1 MEQKRIYIADDEPH
15 IRNIIVS
22 FLEKEGYLVEGFS
35 NGRDLLDAFTA
46 KPSDMVVIDV
56 MMPRLDG
63 YSLCAAIR
71 QCSDIPIIIVS
82 AKDTEIDRIAGL
94 TLGCDDYMTK
104 PFSPMELVI
113 RIKNMFRRMD
123 SGSKKDA
130 ESTDTI
136 SVKGLTLNSASK
148 HAYHQQIQ
156 IPLTGM
162 EFNFLHYLLTNKGRA
177 VSRTELLDKVWG
189 FESAVETRATDDMV
203 KRIRRK
209 LSDADCP
216 LKIETV
222 WGFGF
227 IVEEDPS

>member
-1 MEQKRIYIADDEPH
+1 MDSKRIYIADDEPH

-22 FLEKEGYLVEGFS
+22 FLEKEGYEVAGFS
-35 NGRDLLDAFTA
+35 NGRDLLDAFYA
-46 KPSDMVVIDV
+46 KNADMIVIDV

-71 QCSDIPIIIVS
+71 QVSDVPIIIVS

-113 RIKNMFRRMD
+113 RIKNMFRRID
-123 SGSKKDA
+123 GGVKKDA
-130 ESTDTI
+130 ETSDTI
-136 SVKGLTLNSASK
+136 TVNGLTMNNASK
-148 HAYHQQIQ
+148 HVYHDQLQ

-162 EFNFLHYLLTNKGRA
+162 EFNLLHYLLSNKGRA
-177 VSRTELLDKVWG
+177 ISRTELLDKVWG

-209 LSDADCP
+209 LSDAGCP